1 MPGIKWHPYMTLI
14 SEAALASMLL
24 CPVFMPSGDMLP
36 VLYSFTLLAA
46 SAVLYFF
53 LLNAGGSRGSLLFFA
68 AVLPFIF
75 IAGTLLGFSWFALL
89 CFGVLV
95 FWRTEAAYKDP
106 EGSSDSN
113 LFLLVFAGGFA
124 VILAAVFLDRTWI
137 GKLVW
142 MVILQEAF
150 IIVAGFFS
158 RLAASGTSRKN
169 KGLLIRD
176 FVLAM
181 LGVFAIGAA
190 AVAAIPAVTGLF
202 FSMMRGVAYL
212 FGAAASPFFQ
222 WAEKRDW
229 SVSLNEEPESQ
240 DQQLGESREQPLMEE
255 QGQGFEMVLA
265 AAAAASLI
273 FIMYYLYKKRKKT
286 SGNAMQDKEK
296 SYITVEREPGS
307 NGGMDRGKKRTEAPL
322 DPVRR
327 EIYQLESYSDKLQ
340 LGRRQ
345 SESFPEWMNRIGLHV
360 DPITSSIYEKVRYGE
375 KLADA
380 AEAAAFLKEIALLK
394 KDLKRIHL
402 HLVKEGEL
410 SSARFLGIF
419 QKKQLKGRK
428 S

>member
-1 MPGIKWHPYMTLI
+1 MAGNKWQPYMTLI

-36 VLYSFTLLAA
+36 VFYSFSILAA
-46 SAVLYFF
+46 SAVLSFF
-53 LLNAGGSRGSLLFFA
+53 LLNAAGRGSLLFFP
-68 AVLPFIF
+68 AVLPLIF

-95 FWRTEAAYKDP
+95 FWRTQSAYKDP
-106 EGSSDSN
+106 DGSSDSK
-113 LFLLVFAGGFA
+113 LFILVFAGGFA

-142 MVILQEAF
+142 MVVLQEAF
-150 IIVAGFFS
+150 IITAGFFS

-181 LGVFAIGAA
+181 LGIFAIGAA
-190 AVAAIPAVTGLF
+190 AVAAIPAVSGLF

-240 DQQLGESREQPLMEE
+240 DQQLDESREQPLMEE

-265 AAAAASLI
+265 AAAAACLV
-273 FIMYYLYKKRKKT
+273 FIMYYLYKKKKKS
-286 SGNAMQDKEK
+286 SGEDMQDKED
-296 SYITVEREPGS
+296 SYITVEREPGGD
-307 NGGMDRGKKRTEAPL
+307 GGMDRVKKRTEAPL

-327 EIYQLESYSDKLQ
+327 EIYQLESYSGKLQ

-394 KDLKRIHL
+394 KDLKRVHL

-410 SSARFLGIF
+410 SSGRFLGIF

>member
-1 MPGIKWHPYMTLI
+1 VPGIKWHPYMTLI

-24 CPVFMPSGDMLP
+24 CPVFMPSGDWQP
-36 VLYSFTLLAA
+36 VLYSFSILAA
-46 SAVLYFF
+46 SALLFF
-53 LLNAGGSRGSLLFFA
+53 YLLNAGGSRGSLLFFA

-75 IAGTLLGFSWFALL
+75 ISGTLLGFSWFALL

-95 FWRTEAAYKDP
+95 LWRTESAYKDP
-106 EGSSDSN
+106 GGSSDSN

-124 VILAAVFLDRTWI
+124 VILAAVFLEPAWI
-137 GKLVW
+137 SKVVW
-142 MVILQEAF
+142 MVVLQEAF
-150 IIVAGFFS
+150 IIAAGFFS

-169 KGLLIRD
+169 KGLLIHD

-181 LGVFAIGAA
+181 LVIFAMGVA
-190 AVAAIPAVTGLF
+190 AVFAIPAVSGLF
-202 FSMMRGVAYL
+202 FSLMRGIAYL

-229 SVSLNEEPESQ
+229 SVNLNEEPERQ
-240 DQQLGESREQPLMEE
+240 EEQLDESREQPLMEE

-265 AAAAASLI
+265 AAAAAFLI
-273 FIMYYLYKKRKKT
+273 FIMSYLYKKRKKT
-286 SGNAMQDKEK
+286 SDGVMQDKEK

-307 NGGMDRGKKRTEAPL
+307 DGGLDRGRKRTEAPL

-327 EIYQLESYSDKLQ
+327 EIYQLEAYSDKLQ

-345 SESFPEWMNRIGLHV
+345 SESFPEWMKRIGLHV
-360 DPITSSIYEKVRYGE
+360 DPFTSSVYEKVRYGE

-394 KDLKRIHL
+394 KDLKRVHL

-410 SSARFLGIF
+410 SSGRFLGIL